1 MYQEPKLIK
10 VGQTSRSLETRRR
23 ELNTGNPYKLL
34 IAAAWQVTDKKLGEK
49 AAHSFLD
56 NDPTYA
62 YERAK
67 PTYRGGR
74 EWFIVKTGTLRK
86 VYNGIEKNLKDYNLF
101 VKRVI

>member
-1 MYQEPKLIK
+1 MI
-10 VGQTSRSLETRRR
+10 
-23 ELNTGNPYKLL
+23 
-34 IAAAWQVTDKKLGEK
+34 IAAAWQVTDKNLGEK

-56 NDPTYA
+56 NDLKYQ
-62 YERAK
+62 RAK
-67 PTYRGGR
+67 PTYGGGR